1 MKNTGNAFSMRCKHW
16 TGGCGVFYIAIL
28 AVLLAICF
36 KGTRDSAIDARWAA
50 LIASDNW
57 AFYQAKSTRLDLLKL
72 AVEMARAPG
81 MLKAT
86 PKQIEERLAAYNAE
100 IARVESDPV
109 KGDGRKELAAK
120 ARAFES
126 ARDAALKRGWYLGY
140 AGALLLIAA
149 GLTFARIVFKNKL
162 LLAGAGLLGIWGLS
176 LMVNGLMLAAS
187 ISNQP

>member
-1 MKNTGNAFSMRCKHW
+1 MEKTDSAFSIRCNHW
-16 TGGCGVFYIAIL
+16 AGSCGVFYIALL

-57 AFYQAKSTRLDLLKL
+57 AFYQAKSTRLDQLKL
-72 AVEMARAPG
+72 AVEMAQTPG

-86 PKQIEERLAAYNAE
+86 PKQIEEKLAAYNAE
-100 IARVESDPV
+100 IARVESNPV

-149 GLTFARIVFKNKL
+149 GPAFAGIVFKNRL
-162 LLAGAGLLGIWGLS
+162 LLAGAGLLSILGLS
-176 LMVNGLMLAAS
+176 LMVNGLILAAS
-187 ISNQP
+187 IPNRP